1 MKAFVGFLWI
11 VIIIGSGVVLVR
23 RERRSGDVQSYGHPV
38 KDNFLLLVSG
48 IVLAGAMFAGFW
60 WVDPLVRDPVLAKYV
75 LTLPLLAVAA
85 GITWL
90 ANRALRR

>member
-1 MKAFVGFLWI
+1 MCLCAENAGREMSKATDI
-11 VIIIGSGVVLVR
+11 PSRTIS
-23 RERRSGDVQSYGHPV
+23 
-38 KDNFLLLVSG
+38 LLLVSG